1 MASSACSQPTL
12 SCSRP
17 PVVERARPL
26 LGTYVAIRVRG
37 LTDARAHRAI
47 DAAFEEI
54 ASIHARMSFHEPESD
69 VSRLNREAIHRPVTV
84 DPRTV
89 EVLRLARQFGEHSRG
104 CFDITVAAQL
114 VDWGILPRP
123 DCPQRPDPRGCW
135 RDVELLVG
143 GAVRFHRAVWIDLGG
158 IAKGYAVDRAIECLY
173 RWGAPQCSVNAGGD
187 LRILGPE
194 MERIGL
200 DWGSS
205 ADSVLP
211 ILELES
217 GSVASSS
224 GRSACRRHRVGVYGP
239 HVDGRQRGPVG
250 TRSFVCV
257 VADRCVVADALTK
270 VVMLAGPSATALL
283 DHYRAGALVVSAGGI
298 VRMTRDLQSTVCLAT

>member
-17 PVVERARPL
+17 PVVERVRPL

-37 LTDARAHRAI
+37 LADARAHRAI
-47 DAAFEEI
+47 GAAFEEI
-54 ASIHARMSFHEPESD
+54 ASIQARMSFHEPDSD
-69 VSRLNREAIHRPVTV
+69 VSRLNREAFHRPVTV
-84 DPRTV
+84 DPRTM
-89 EVLRLARQFGEHSRG
+89 EVLRWARQMGEQSRG

-123 DCPQRPDPRGCW
+123 DCPHRPDPRGCW

-158 IAKGYAVDRAIECLY
+158 IAKGYAVDRAIECL
-173 RWGAPQCSVNAGGD
+173 RGWGAPQCSVNAGGD

-205 ADSVLP
+205 ADPVRP

-224 GRSACRRHRVGVYGP
+224 GRPARRRHRSGFCGP
-239 HVDGRQRGPVG
+239 HVDGRRRGPVG

-270 VVMLAGPSATALL
+270 VVLAQGPRSERTLYRYGASAYLFRPG
-283 DHYRAGALVVSAGGI
+283 HSWRS
-298 VRMTRDLQSTVCLAT
+298 LATQ